1 MLRRTGCA
9 GTLTGRAADNKP
21 GLLNWWGTESFDA
34 VLTRHADAFGKGSK
48 REMRCMTTDATKHSF
63 TPALER
69 NNAFGSHY
77 RVRKPTTDVSSRDFP
92 TFVTCARRWSDLKTY
107 LLDDVCVTPG
117 DSGDNDDDPNA
128 AVPRSFPNDP
138 IGADVAAGIDW
149 EWLRNV
155 RRALK
160 MGPVRGAVLSAGTEN
175 SLLPAHHLTGAFATH
190 TTATPVVTRVGKFE
204 VNPLDIAAA
213 EAGNEAAKSL
223 SNENHCESF
232 QVQVIGRRRVLLI
245 SPDVSYKGLYPYPTS
260 HPFDGSAIADL
271 DDADYS
277 KHPRL
282 AQVRG
287 ASAICEPG
295 DVLFVP
301 DSWWRHEHGLTRE
314 HASVEIR
321 VGESLFLF
329 PSFFLFTSGQLER
342 LTFLFNSYRN
352 WRSASDC
359 GGGRV
364 ARGPP
369 RGGSRDPRGRPA

>member
-1 MLRRTGCA
+1 MMTSCFIHHSGEPVVLRRTGCA

-48 REMRCMTTDATKHSF
+48 REMRCMTTDAAKHSF

-107 LLDDVCVTPG
+107 LLDDVCVH
-117 DSGDNDDDPNA
+117 SGEDDDDDVNNSA
-128 AVPRSFPNDP
+128 PRSFPNDP
-138 IGADVAAGIDW
+138 IGSDVAAGIDW
-149 EWLRNV
+149 EWLGNV

-190 TTATPVVTRVGKFE
+190 TTASPVVTRVGKFE

-260 HPFDGSAIADL
+260 HPFDGSAIANL

-314 HASVEIR
+314 HAAVEIR
-321 VGESLFLF
+321 VGEYIFISEVLFI
-329 PSFFLFTSGQLER
+329 
-342 LTFLFNSYRN
+342 YV
-352 WRSASDC
+352 WAI
-359 GGGRV
+359 
-364 ARGPP
+364 
-369 RGGSRDPRGRPA
+369 

>member
-1 MLRRTGCA
+1 
-9 GTLTGRAADNKP
+9 
-21 GLLNWWGTESFDA
+21 
-34 VLTRHADAFGKGSK
+34 
-48 REMRCMTTDATKHSF
+48 
-63 TPALER
+63 
-69 NNAFGSHY
+69 
-77 RVRKPTTDVSSRDFP
+77 
-92 TFVTCARRWSDLKTY
+92 
-107 LLDDVCVTPG
+107 
-117 DSGDNDDDPNA
+117 
-128 AVPRSFPNDP
+128 
-138 IGADVAAGIDW
+138 
-149 EWLRNV
+149 
-155 RRALK
+155 
-160 MGPVRGAVLSAGTEN
+160 
-175 SLLPAHHLTGAFATH
+175 
-190 TTATPVVTRVGKFE
+190 VGKFE

-301 DSWWRHEHGLTRE
+301 DSWWRHEHGLTSE

>member
-1 MLRRTGCA
+1 
-9 GTLTGRAADNKP
+9 
-21 GLLNWWGTESFDA
+21 
-34 VLTRHADAFGKGSK
+34 
-48 REMRCMTTDATKHSF
+48 
-63 TPALER
+63 
-69 NNAFGSHY
+69 
-77 RVRKPTTDVSSRDFP
+77 
-92 TFVTCARRWSDLKTY
+92 LKTY

-155 RRALK
+155 RCALK

-190 TTATPVVTRVGKFE
+190 TIASPVVTRVGKFE

-301 DSWWRHEHGLTRE
+301 DSWWRHEHGLTSE

-321 VGESLFLF
+321 VGEYIFNSVWAI
-329 PSFFLFTSGQLER
+329 ER
-342 LTFLFNSYRN
+342 LTFLFHSYRN
-352 WRSASDC
+352 RRSSSDC
-359 GGGRV
+359 GGGCV